1 MKLRRTGAFVAS
13 VTLAVTGLAMIPAP
27 AQAATDARPSE
38 IGADWLAGELVDGLM
53 PSQFAGFPDYGLT
66 IDTAFALA
74 SVGGHDADIEAV
86 ADALGPKVAD
96 GYAIADEYDFVEPF
110 DFKQKGFY
118 AGSIAK
124 SLVFASVANI
134 ADVPAWSGRDLVA
147 DLEGLVSA
155 QPDTAGRI
163 VDDSFY
169 GDYAN
174 VIGQAFAANALE
186 TAGSSEAADVRAF
199 LLKQQCS
206 AGFFRLYMTPDK
218 NAPDQTCNGGRASG
232 ESAPDPDAT
241 AYVILNLFNQL
252 DDPAVARA
260 IGKAE
265 AWLLSQQNEDG
276 SFNGGTSTDVPNA
289 NTTGLVGT
297 TLGQLGN
304 DEEALQAAYWVRGR
318 QADEVAVC
326 SNELSTE
333 TGAIGYDPATVTAA
347 TTAGIADAA
356 RPQWRRATA
365 GSLPVLK
372 LLPAVSATLDL
383 AGPTGYVRAGG
394 SVALKVAGAVPGE
407 KICVSGT
414 AGKVRGVADANG
426 SATLTAKVSAG
437 TANRTYAVTNQGGGT
452 DQTVVKALGA
462 KTFTVTLSKKTAKRG
477 TLVRVRATGLAPGE
491 KLRLVFRGVTLRS
504 TAANANG
511 VYATEFN
518 VRRKLGK
525 GTVVVAGQFTGRRGT
540 AVVTVVR

>member
-38 IGADWLAGELVDGLM
+38 IGADWLAGELVDGLI

-74 SVGGHDADIEAV
+74 SVGGHAADIEAI

-96 GYAIADEYDFVEPF
+96 GYAIADEYDFVAPF

-124 SLVFASVANI
+124 SLVFASVASVS
-134 ADVPAWSGRDLVA
+134 DVPAWSGRDLVA

-155 QPDTAGRI
+155 QPDTVGRI

-174 VIGQAFAANALE
+174 VIGQSFAANALDI
-186 TAGSSEAADVRAF
+186 AGSSEAADVRAF
-199 LLKQQCS
+199 LLQQQCS
-206 AGFFRLYMTPDK
+206 AGYFRLYMTPDK
-218 NAPDQTCNGGRASG
+218 NAADQTCNGGRASG

-241 AYVILNLFNQL
+241 AYAILNLSNQL

-265 AWLLSQQNEDG
+265 AWLLSRQNADG

-318 QADEVAVC
+318 QADEVAAC

-383 AGPTGYVRAGG
+383 TGPTGYVRAGG
-394 SVALKVAGAVPGE
+394 GVALKVTGAVPGE
-407 KICVSGT
+407 KLCVSGT
-414 AGKVRGVADANG
+414 AGKVRGVAGANG
-426 SATLTAKVSAG
+426 AATLTAKVSAG
-437 TANRTYAVTNQGGGT
+437 TANRTYVVTNQGGGT

-462 KTFTVTLSKKTAKRG
+462 KTFTVTLSKKTAERG

-504 TAANANG
+504 SAANANG

-518 VRRKLGK
+518 VRRTLGK
-525 GTVVVAGQFTGRRGT
+525 GTVVVAGQFTGRRGSAT
-540 AVVTVVR
+540 LTVVR